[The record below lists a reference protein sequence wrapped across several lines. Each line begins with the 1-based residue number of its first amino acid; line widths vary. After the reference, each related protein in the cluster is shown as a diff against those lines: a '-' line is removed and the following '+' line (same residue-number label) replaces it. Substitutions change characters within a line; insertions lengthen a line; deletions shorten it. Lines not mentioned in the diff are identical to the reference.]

1 MLRGLATI
9 SFFADDLDAARRWY
23 AELLGIDAYY
33 SYPPGQPPAYV
44 EFRIGDYEH
53 ELGIIDRRFA
63 PGAGEGQVRE
73 PGGAVAF
80 WHVDDVSAA
89 LERLQDLGAVVY
101 EPLVQ
106 REDGFVTASVVDPFG
121 NVLGVMYNPHYLD
134 VLGGKPR
141 ARTDAEGGTA

>member
-23 AELLGIDAYY
+23 SELLGIDAYY

-63 PGAGEGQVRE
+63 PGAADRQGRG

-89 LERLQDLGAVVY
+89 LERLQDLGAVVH

-121 NVLGVMYNPHYLD
+121 NVLGIMYNPHYLH
-134 VLGGKPR
+134 VLGEQTGAR
-141 ARTDAEGGTA
+141 ADAGGGTA